1 VRNITS
7 FFQAICQVFS
17 FEEIFSNSKNHN
29 ILEKMSL
36 CEANAN
42 FSKKIEMLFLSFEKS
57 TNTKTRM
64 NSRVTV
70 SQKSVEKQ
78 VLVNN
83 LGLIPDLANVIK
95 EFAFYDKVSQ
105 VSRNLKNVLIAG
117 LDESFEPGF
126 GYYFTEGFGVVF
138 DGGYVR
144 YRQSGIQL
152 LDFNGNFQFVTCY
165 SCGGYIHSNAPI
177 IAHNALCSCNVIN
190 LIENGDDDEDED
202 QDDEGFELHYQEDD
216 EDMYNGNDYEYS

>member
-1 VRNITS
+1 MRNITS

-17 FEEIFSNSKNHN
+17 FKEFFSNSKNRR
-29 ILEKMSL
+29 EKRKNEMVSL
-36 CEANAN
+36 L
-42 FSKKIEMLFLSFEKS
+42 IGKS
-57 TNTKTRM
+57 THNKTRM
-64 NSRVTV
+64 NSQITV

-95 EFAFYDKVSQ
+95 EFAFYDRVSQ

-202 QDDEGFELHYQEDD
+202 QEDDEGFELHYQEDD